1 MTTLVTND
9 HPLVKHW
16 REEASRWFK
25 EHRDAT
31 THEWVNLDHGIRAI
45 RSTSSPLGVCLRIWK
60 GDEAWYID
68 PDWDIE
74 NP

>member
-1 MTTLVTND
+1 MVVTND

-31 THEWVNLDHGIRAI
+31 ANEWVDLDLRIRAV
-45 RSTSSPLGVCLRIWK
+45 RSPSSPLGVCLRIWR
-60 GDEAWYID
+60 GAAPWYID